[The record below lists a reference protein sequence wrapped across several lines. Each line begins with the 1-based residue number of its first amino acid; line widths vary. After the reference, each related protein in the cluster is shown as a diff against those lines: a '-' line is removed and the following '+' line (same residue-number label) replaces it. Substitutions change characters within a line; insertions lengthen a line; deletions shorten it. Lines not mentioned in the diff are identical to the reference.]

1 MSSED
6 ELILMI
12 DILGGIAIIFVLL
25 SPLLNNDKKGKY
37 KQ

>member
-12 DILGGIAIIFVLL
+12 DILGGIAILFVLL
-25 SPLLNNDKKGKY
+25 SPLIKKDNNGKS
-37 KQ
+37 